1 MGRGTRRVVALGAF
15 TAFAIATSVAGAA
28 GTLFQPYYAYDVGS
42 WPEAVAVG
50 DVTGDGLSDVVL
62 TTGSYSDPANDYR
75 VWVFAQTTSGSL
87 ATPVSYRTGQTQT
100 PESVAVGDVT
110 GDGRA
115 DVLVGLEKSGGVQ
128 VYPQLADGA
137 LDGPVSYAAREGRLV
152 RLGHLNGDGTL
163 DVALLGWG
171 TNTVSVLLNNGAGG
185 FQAPSQYPVQHAG
198 YDDLEVGDVTGDGLD
213 DLVVMSG
220 QLYAVP
226 NVSVVPQ
233 LADGGFGP
241 PAEYRVDTNLE
252 ARFNTNGIGI
262 GELSGDD
269 RLDVVASLGGNRPSS
284 RMAFFTQTEEGTL
297 ADPVVYTSYDIPEP
311 VEVADVDLDGRD
323 DVVTLHGGWNRAGVY
338 PQDVVGGSS
347 GEDLYA
353 IPYATHYGP
362 HGLALGDVS
371 GDGRPEVVIADY
383 NHGLVVLS
391 SETVDPPPPP
401 PPPPPDT
408 TPPIVSLSG
417 PASGTQSQSATFTF
431 SANEPATFQ
440 CRLDAAGLDACAS
453 GIFYSGL
460 QPGEHVF
467 RVEATDEAGNVGSAT
482 HTWTIVAPPKA
493 DVGVDVTASAS
504 RVKPRKSFW
513 FDVKVTNG
521 GPNPTAASLTVQL
534 TGGAT
539 NLVEN
544 SPSCSVQVQR
554 VTCSFA
560 SLAVGSSTTVR
571 ISGTAPN
578 KGTVAVSA
586 TVDGAVDDPNAAND
600 TDSASLVV
608 R

>member
-1 MGRGTRRVVALGAF
+1 MGRGTKRLAALGVLAAF
-15 TAFAIATSVAGAA
+15 VIATGVAGAA

-50 DVTGDGLSDVVL
+50 DATGDALSDVVL
-62 TTGSYSDPANDYR
+62 TTGSYADPANDFR

-87 ATPVSYRTGQTQT
+87 ATPVSYATGQTQT

-128 VYPQLADGA
+128 VFAQLADGVLGA
-137 LDGPVSYAAREGRLV
+137 PVSYPAREGRLV
-152 RLGHLNGDGTL
+152 RLGHLDGDGRL

-185 FQAPSQYPVQHAG
+185 FQAPVQYPVRHAG

-233 LADGGFGP
+233 LAEGGFGP

-252 ARFNTNGIGI
+252 ASFNTNGIGI

-284 RMAFFTQTEEGTL
+284 RIAFFTQTEEGTL
-297 ADPVVYTSYDIPEP
+297 ADPVIYASYDIPEP

-347 GEDLYA
+347 GEDLYP
-353 IPYATHYGP
+353 IPYASHYGP

-391 SETVDPPPPP
+391 SEAVVPPPS
-401 PPPPPDT
+401 PDT
-408 TPPIVSLSG
+408 TPPVVSVAG
-417 PASGTQSQSATFTF
+417 PDSGTQSENATFTF
-431 SANEPATFQ
+431 SADEPATFR
-440 CRLDAAGLDACAS
+440 CALDAAALAACAS
-453 GIFYSGL
+453 GISYSGL

-467 RVEATDEAGNVGSAT
+467 RVEATDAAGNVGSAT
-482 HTWTIVAPPKA
+482 HTWTIAAPPKA
-493 DVGVDVTASAS
+493 DVGVDVAAFAT
-504 RVKPRKSFW
+504 RVRPKRSFW
-513 FDVKVTNG
+513 FDVTVTNA
-521 GPNPTAASLTVQL
+521 GPDASGAALTVQL
-534 TGGAT
+534 TGGPTSLTESSSACALQGST
-539 NLVEN
+539 
-544 SPSCSVQVQR
+544 
-554 VTCSFA
+554 VTCSFT
-560 SLAVGSSTTVR
+560 SLAPGGSATVR
-571 ISGTAPN
+571 ISGVAP
-578 KGTVAVSA
+578 KSGTLRAAAV
-586 TVDGAVDDPNAAND
+586 VDGAVEDPNAAND
-600 TDSASLVV
+600 TDSASIVV